1 MASRGFNKL
10 PPPGMKSDCWTG
22 DLLTIVGLLGLTE
35 TEVEDN
41 DVLLVVVEVLGTTEV
56 VVDRLT
62 SIFKGCS
69 TVDLLV
75 AEAALPLALP
85 ETELALPVVE
95 GFSSVAEF
103 AEAWLAWARLA
114 ARAWIILFFLL
125 IDSTTS
131 FIDILPD

>member
-10 PPPGMKSDCWTG
+10 PPPGMKSDCCTG
-22 DLLTIVGLLGLTE
+22 DLLTKVGLGFAAD
-35 TEVEDN
+35 ED
-41 DVLLVVVEVLGTTEV
+41 DVLLVVVDEGTTT

-62 SIFKGCS
+62 SMFKGCS

-75 AEAALPLALP
+75 DDAP
-85 ETELALPVVE
+85 E
-95 GFSSVAEF
+95 GFSSV
-103 AEAWLAWARLA
+103 LA
-114 ARAWIILFFLL
+114 AAAAALAAIVIILFFLL

>member
-10 PPPGMKSDCWTG
+10 PPPGMKSDCCTG
-22 DLLTIVGLLGLTE
+22 DLLTKVGLGFAAD
-35 TEVEDN
+35 ED
-41 DVLLVVVEVLGTTEV
+41 DVLLVVVEGTTT

-62 SIFKGCS
+62 SMFKGCS

-75 AEAALPLALP
+75 DAP
-85 ETELALPVVE
+85 E
-95 GFSSVAEF
+95 GFSSVA
-103 AEAWLAWARLA
+103 AAAAALA
-114 ARAWIILFFLL
+114 ALAAVIILFFLL

>member
-10 PPPGMKSDCWTG
+10 PPPGMKSDCCTG
-22 DLLTIVGLLGLTE
+22 DLLTKVGLGFAD
-35 TEVEDN
+35 ED
-41 DVLLVVVEVLGTTEV
+41 DVLLVVVEGTTT

-62 SIFKGCS
+62 SMFKGCS

-75 AEAALPLALP
+75 DDAP
-85 ETELALPVVE
+85 E
-95 GFSSVAEF
+95 GFSSVA
-103 AEAWLAWARLA
+103 AAAAALA
-114 ARAWIILFFLL
+114 ALAAVIILFFLL